1 MRETTISVKKNGVFS
16 RRSRG
21 ALPPGQ
27 RFSHNTRAWMVW
39 IVSLAFVLFQFFLQL
54 SFGEMVGAVMSSYK
68 LGATEGSV
76 LASSYYFVYVLLQ
89 MPAGMLIDRYGP
101 RRVLSIGALVVVV
114 GCLMFAEA
122 PSFLVAMLGRLL
134 MGTGAAFAFVGS
146 LNLVSMWFP
155 ANRFGVMAALAET
168 TGMLGSIIGT
178 ILLAMFVHQVGWR
191 DCMVFS
197 AGLSFVLAVLLWWV
211 VRDTPDNVTLITQR
225 SFSAWWVDVRSLFK
239 NKIAWLNGV
248 YTGLLFLMITV
259 FVALWSVP
267 FLQVAY
273 HMSLV
278 QATLVSDVVFVGAA
292 IGNPLIGWID
302 ARIANRRYILVTFPL
317 ISAVLLAILMFSPQL
332 PVWEVVLLMFVFG
345 LLVSSYILP
354 YVIGNEL
361 APHGA
366 RTTSLG
372 FVNTLSVGSA
382 PIIGP
387 LIGWVLD
394 NPVTFGAH
402 HSVVAGSL
410 GAYQQSFTVFLGC
423 LLLGSVI
430 GCYLPKRPVLVEGGE
445 LVAQDQEADH
455 EGLDELDRII

>member
-1 MRETTISVKKNGVFS
+1 MRETSLSIKKNGTLL
-16 RRSRG
+16 RRRG

-27 RFSHNTRAWMVW
+27 RFSHSARAWMVW

-68 LGATEGSV
+68 LSATEGSV
-76 LASSYYFVYVLLQ
+76 LASSYYFIYVLLQ

-101 RRVLSIGALVVVV
+101 RRILSTGALVVVV

-168 TGMLGSIIGT
+168 TGMFGSIVGT

-197 AGLSFVLAVLLWWV
+197 AGLSLVLAVLLWWV

-225 SFSAWWVDVRSLFK
+225 SFSAWWVDVKLLFK
-239 NKIAWLNGV
+239 NKIAWLNGA

-267 FLQVAY
+267 FLQLAY

-278 QATLVSDVVFVGAA
+278 KATLVSDIVFIGAA
-292 IGNPLIGWID
+292 IGNPLIGWLD
-302 ARIANRRYILVTFPL
+302 ARINNRRYILVTFPL
-317 ISAVLLAILMFSPQL
+317 ISAVLLAILMFSPSL
-332 PVWEVVLLMFVFG
+332 PMFEVVLLMFAFG

-361 APHGA
+361 APRGA

-382 PIIGP
+382 PIVGP

-394 NPVTFGAH
+394 HPIAFGSH
-402 HSVVAGSL
+402 HAVMAGSMA
-410 GAYQQSFTVFLGC
+410 AYQQSFTIFLVC
-423 LLLGSVI
+423 LLLGSVM
-430 GCYLPKRPVLVEGGE
+430 GYYLPKRPVVTDEEESLIEDE
-445 LVAQDQEADH
+445 DSNEEA
-455 EGLDELDRII
+455 LDMLDRII